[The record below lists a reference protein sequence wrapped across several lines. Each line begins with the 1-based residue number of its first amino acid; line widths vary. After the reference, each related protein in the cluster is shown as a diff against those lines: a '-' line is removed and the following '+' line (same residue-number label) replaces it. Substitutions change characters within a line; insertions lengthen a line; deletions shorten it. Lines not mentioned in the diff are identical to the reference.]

1 MLYAYRMRMKKLI
14 GTEVHR
20 REVNCGYKIS
30 VAVRKTTGVAICH
43 KN

>member
-1 MLYAYRMRMKKLI
+1 MLYAYGMRMKKLI

-20 REVNCGYKIS
+20 REVNCGCKVS
-30 VAVRKTTGVAICH
+30 VAVGKTTGVRICH